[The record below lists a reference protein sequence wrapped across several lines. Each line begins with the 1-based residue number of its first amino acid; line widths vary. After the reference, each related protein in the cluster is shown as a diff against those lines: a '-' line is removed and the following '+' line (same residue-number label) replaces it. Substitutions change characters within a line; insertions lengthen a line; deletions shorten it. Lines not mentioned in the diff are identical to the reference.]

1 MSRNWSP
8 GQADDLIDLVLQET
22 LGENDADVAKILHRS
37 LSIGLPTL
45 VKLRESDFDEE
56 RWQELIREAGPR
68 ANFYLLH
75 IAFTLNPQDG
85 KGFESCSLE
94 CRATYDEGGAEG
106 PVAWRMIPFR
116 STRPLKT
123 DSSWTIGA
131 KVGLFSVENKRSMSV
146 EEEFI
151 DVRAYYLRESAFM
164 WKASRGIRGALDG
177 SEEFMAILMGFSDQR
192 VKVDISVTA
201 SRSKKAFY
209 KGNLSSEGRIIRE
222 TLRG

>member
-75 IAFTLNPQDG
+75 IAFTLKPARRQRIRVM
-85 KGFESCSLE
+85 F
-94 CRATYDEGGAEG
+94 A
-106 PVAWRMIPFR
+106 RM
-116 STRPLKT
+116 SGHL
-123 DSSWTIGA
+123 
-131 KVGLFSVENKRSMSV
+131 
-146 EEEFI
+146 
-151 DVRAYYLRESAFM
+151 
-164 WKASRGIRGALDG
+164 
-177 SEEFMAILMGFSDQR
+177 
-192 VKVDISVTA
+192 
-201 SRSKKAFY
+201 
-209 KGNLSSEGRIIRE
+209 
-222 TLRG
+222 